1 MTSVKTLEPGHSAA
15 ELRPLP
21 RPTARSSPQRR
32 RWASR
37 VGRALAPFMALVLI
51 WEASALLLRLSEYL
65 YPRPVLVFQTF
76 VQLIQ
81 EGILTSYVEA
91 SMWRWL
97 LGVLVGA
104 SLAIPV
110 GLALS
115 SNRLLHRTFFPLINF
130 FMAIVELA
138 WIPLFVLWFGYGF
151 EVIVLSVGY
160 VAFFPVVANT
170 VRGIEQI
177 PKVTIDAART
187 LGATRRQL
195 LAQIM
200 LPGALPSIVAGV
212 RIGAAFGFRS
222 LIGAEM
228 IAAHSGI
235 GYMIFQS
242 RENQLT
248 QRTVAGMITI
258 GLLWL
263 CVDRFYL
270 RPLERGTIQRWGL
283 VSGETA

>member
-1 MTSVKTLEPGHSAA
+1 MTSFDSQIQGQAVG
-15 ELRPLP
+15 LRPHDQPASSLA
-21 RPTARSSPQRR
+21 ARGL
-32 RWASR
+32 RWGFR
-37 VGRALAPFMALVLI
+37 VVWALAPFLVLVLI
-51 WEASALLLRLSEYL
+51 WQASALLLRLSQYL
-65 YPRPVLVFQTF
+65 YPHPALVFQTF
-76 VQLIQ
+76 GQLIQ
-81 EGILTSYVEA
+81 EGILPAYIEV
-91 SMWRWL
+91 SMGRWV
-97 LGVLVGA
+97 LGVAVGA
-104 SLAIPV
+104 ALAIPI

-115 SNRLLHRTFFPLINF
+115 SSRLLYRTFFPLINF

-151 EVIVLSVGY
+151 EVIVVSIAY

-187 LGATRRQL
+187 LGTTRRQL
-195 LAQIM
+195 YTQVLF
-200 LPGALPSIVAGV
+200 PGALPSIVAGV

-235 GYMIFQS
+235 GYMIFES
-242 RENQLT
+242 RQNLLT
-248 QRTVAGMITI
+248 QRTIVGMITI

>member
-1 MTSVKTLEPGHSAA
+1 MSSLHTQVQGQTMG
-15 ELRPLP
+15 LRAGRRTGSPSGP
-21 RPTARSSPQRR
+21 RGL
-32 RWASR
+32 RWLFR
-37 VGRALAPFMALVLI
+37 VVRTLAPFLVLVLL
-51 WEASALLLRLSEYL
+51 WQGSALLLRLSEYL
-65 YPRPVLVFQTF
+65 YPRPALVFQTF

-81 EGILTSYVEA
+81 EGILPAYVEV
-91 SMWRWL
+91 SMGRWL
-97 LGVLVGA
+97 LGVLAGA
-104 SLAIPV
+104 ALAIPI

-115 SNRLLHRTFFPLINF
+115 SSRLLHRTFFPLINF

-151 EVIVLSVGY
+151 EVIVLSIGY

-195 LAQIM
+195 LTHV
-200 LPGALPSIVAGV
+200 LFPGALPSIVAGV

-242 RENQLT
+242 RQNLLT
-248 QRTVAGMITI
+248 QRTIAGMITI

-263 CVDRFYL
+263 CVDRLYL
-270 RPLERGTIQRWGL
+270 RPLEQATIQRWGL

>member
-1 MTSVKTLEPGHSAA
+1 MTSLGTQTEPQIAGLGVHQAA
-15 ELRPLP
+15 
-21 RPTARSSPQRR
+21 SPVRGSPAV
-32 RWASR
+32 RWAARTLR
-37 VGRALAPFMALVLI
+37 VLSPFLVLI
-51 WEASALLLRLSEYL
+51 GIWQGSALLLGFSEYL
-65 YPRPVLVFQTF
+65 YPRPVLVLQTF
-76 VQLIQ
+76 GQLIQ
-81 EGILTSYVEA
+81 EGILPDYVEV
-91 SMWRWL
+91 SMGRWL

-104 SLAIPV
+104 ALAIPI

-115 SNRLLHRTFFPLINF
+115 SSRILHRTFFPLINF

-151 EVIVLSVGY
+151 EVIVLSIGY

-195 LAQIM
+195 LTQV
-200 LPGALPSIVAGV
+200 LFPGALPSIVAGV

-235 GYMIFQS
+235 GYMIFES
-242 RENQLT
+242 RQNLLT
-248 QRTVAGMITI
+248 QRTIVGMITI
-258 GLLWL
+258 GILWL
-263 CVDRFYL
+263 CIDRFYL
-270 RPLERGTIQRWGL
+270 RPLERATIQRWGM
-283 VSGETA
+283 VTGETA